1 MFPNT
6 FPMMPDMTKLFD
18 PQAMTNAMQSMWNV
32 QSASAYSK
40 QQVDAMKKLSTL
52 MTDTFST
59 CSEKQ
64 LKYVQSSMEDCIE
77 AMRELA
83 TAKGIEEYMQK
94 SAQLSQKNAEK
105 CQSMAQDLSSQW
117 QKSQTQCSELITKS
131 MQQGMEAAKAWQ
143 ASSSK

>member
-6 FPMMPDMTKLFD
+6 FPMMPDMSKLFD

-32 QSASAYSK
+32 QNASAFSK
-40 QQVDAMKKLSTL
+40 QQMETMKKLGTIMADTL
-52 MTDTFST
+52 SAS
-59 CSEKQ
+59 SEKQ
-64 LKYVQSSMEDCIE
+64 MKFAQSTMEECVE

-94 SAQLSQKNAEK
+94 SAQLTQKNAEK

-131 MQQGMEAAKAWQ
+131 MQQGMEAAKAW
-143 ASSSK
+143 APSSK

>member
-18 PQAMTNAMQSMWNV
+18 PQAMANAMQSMWNV
-32 QSASAYSK
+32 QNASAYSK
-40 QQVDAMKKLSTL
+40 QQMETMKKLGTIMADTL
-52 MTDTFST
+52 SAS
-59 CSEKQ
+59 SEKQ
-64 LKYVQSSMEDCIE
+64 MKFAQSTMEECVE

-83 TAKGIEEYMQK
+83 TAKGIEDYMQK
-94 SAQLSQKNAEK
+94 SAQLTQKNAEK

-131 MQQGMEAAKAWQ
+131 MQQGMEAAKAW
-143 ASSSK
+143 APSSK

>member
-1 MFPNT
+1 
-6 FPMMPDMTKLFD
+6 MMPDMTKLFD

-40 QQVDAMKKLSTL
+40 QQVDAMKKLSTM

-131 MQQGMEAAKAWQ
+131 MQQGMEAAKTWQ

>member
-40 QQVDAMKKLSTL
+40 QQVDAMKKLSTM

-131 MQQGMEAAKAWQ
+131 MQQGMEAAKTWQ

>member
-6 FPMMPDMTKLFD
+6 FPMMPDMSKLFD

-40 QQVDAMKKLSTL
+40 QQMDAMKKLSTL
-52 MTDTFST
+52 MTDTLST

-64 LKYVQSSMEDCIE
+64 LKYVQSSMEDCVE

-94 SAQLSQKNAEK
+94 SAQLTQKNAEK

-117 QKSQTQCSELITKS
+117 QKSQTQCSELITKT
-131 MQQGMEAAKAWQ
+131 MQQSMEAAKAW
-143 ASSSK
+143 APSSK

>member
-131 MQQGMEAAKAWQ
+131 MQQGMEAAKTWQ